1 MSELSDAGRTFL
13 LLLLIASL
21 GPFFVWAFWKF
32 EQIRD
37 RGRRHV
43 TAVVKRWILLI
54 GLFGL
59 LTWPAPGRDLDGN
72 YKNSPLH
79 DWFEHLASGKGRCCS
94 DADGHI
100 VEEADWETKNGHYR
114 VRVPKAPNSKDT
126 IWVEVPDAA
135 VITEPNKAARTMVWP
150 VYEIVQGL
158 SDDEEGYS
166 IVSIRCFMPGSMT

>member
-1 MSELSDAGRTFL
+1 MSELGDVGRTFL
-13 LLLLIASL
+13 LPLLIMSL
-21 GPFFVWAFWKF
+21 GSWLVWTFWQS

-37 RGRRHV
+37 RPRRH
-43 TAVVKRWILLI
+43 AKGWILLI

-59 LTWPAPGRDLDGN
+59 VTGPAPARDLDGS

-79 DWFEHLASGKGRCCS
+79 DWFEHLASGIGRCCS

-100 VEEADWETKNGHYR
+100 VEEADWDTKNGHYR
-114 VRVPKAPNSKDT
+114 VRVPKAPNSKNT

-150 VYEIVQGL
+150 FYDNVQGL
-158 SDDEEGYS
+158 SNDEGDS

>member
-1 MSELSDAGRTFL
+1 MNEPGDVGRTFL
-13 LLLLIASL
+13 LLLLIVSL
-21 GPFFVWAFWKF
+21 CAWLAWAFWES
-32 EQIRD
+32 EQVRD
-37 RGRRHV
+37 RRRRR
-43 TAVVKRWILLI
+43 AKSWILLI

-59 LTWPAPGRDLDGN
+59 VTGPALGRDQDQSS
-72 YKNSPLH
+72 KNLPLH
-79 DWFEHLASGKGRCCS
+79 DWFEHLASRIGRCCL

-114 VRVPKAPNSKDT
+114 VRVPKAPDSKNT

-150 VYEIVQGL
+150 FYDNVQGF
-158 SDDEEGYS
+158 SNDEGDS

>member
-1 MSELSDAGRTFL
+1 MGESDVGRTFL
-13 LLLLIASL
+13 LLLVIASL
-21 GPFFVWAFWKF
+21 GACFVWAFWEL
-32 EQIRD
+32 EQARE
-37 RGRRHV
+37 RRRRRV
-43 TAVVKRWILLI
+43 AAVAMCSILLA
-54 GLFGL
+54 GL
-59 LTWPAPGRDLDGN
+59 LGLVTLPAPARDLEGT

-79 DWFEHLASGKGRCCS
+79 DWFEHLASGIGRCCS

-150 VYEIVQGL
+150 VYEIVQGF